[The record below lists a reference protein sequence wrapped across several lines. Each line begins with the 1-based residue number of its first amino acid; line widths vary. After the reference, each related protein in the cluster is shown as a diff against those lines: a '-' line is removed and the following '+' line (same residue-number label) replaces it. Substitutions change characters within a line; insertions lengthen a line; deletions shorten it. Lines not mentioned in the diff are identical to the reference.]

1 MSNYFLRKKMKKMK
15 KKRTQL
21 GSGPATGVDE
31 YQGQLNNELELAARK
46 RQVKRC
52 KGNLTKAKE
61 AGNKVEIRKA
71 LKELKDAERKH
82 KDQVDKIKLARLC
95 AARGLDSEGNEAQLK
110 ARLVKDDERVAAAA
124 KAAEA
129 KEAVAETIDAVL
141 LKVDAGVEEVERA
154 RNVVAGRPAWYTLR
168 PRSAAAS
175 SSSDDDTRTRSPSHR
190 TRSPSRE
197 KARPPSREKAQSP
210 SRKKPRSP
218 SRKKPR
224 SPSHKKARSPAR
236 RTQSQMRSDDSEVRD
251 KVPEM
256 EGAKKINPEDFLKR
270 ELNKRRRGLEGI
282 DGEDFEDR
290 KAREIALRKRM
301 EETVQ
306 RQNKIDRQKKTRQK
320 KIREEEARQEEARQ
334 EEARQKQIRKDKMRE
349 RFTKLRGIV
358 SESSPE
364 PEPED
369 GPRGGYK
376 RKYTKRKY
384 TKRKYTKRKYTKRK
398 STKRKYTKR
407 KSTNKRK

>member
-1 MSNYFLRKKMKKMK
+1 MK

-21 GSGPATGVDE
+21 GSGPALGGDE
-31 YQGQLNNELELAARK
+31 YQGQLDDQLELSARK
-46 RQVKRC
+46 RRVKRC
-52 KGNLTKAKE
+52 KGNLTKAEKG
-61 AGNKVEIRKA
+61 GNQVEIKKA

-95 AARGLDSEGNEAQLK
+95 AARGLDSKGNEAQLK

-175 SSSDDDTRTRSPSHR
+175 SRSDDDTRTQSPSRKKVRSPTREKARSPSHR
-190 TRSPSRE
+190 TRSST
-197 KARPPSREKAQSP
+197 
-210 SRKKPRSP
+210 
-218 SRKKPR
+218 RKKPR

-270 ELNKRRRGLEGI
+270 ELTKRRRGLQGI
-282 DGEDFEDR
+282 DDDDFEDR
-290 KAREIALRKRM
+290 KARDIALRKRM

-306 RQNKIDRQKKTRQK
+306 RQNKIARQKKTRQKKAKEEEARQKKAKEEEARQK
-320 KIREEEARQEEARQ
+320 KIREEEARQKKIRE
-334 EEARQKQIRKDKMRE
+334 EEARQKKIRKELMRK
-349 RFTKLRGIV
+349 RFTELKGIV
-358 SESSPE
+358 SKSSPE

-369 GPRGGYK
+369 GPRGGYKRKSTK

-398 STKRKYTKR
+398 Y
-407 KSTNKRK
+407 TNKRK